1 MFAILFTKK
10 FFLKFD
16 LQEKIFSMSNRRKKF
31 FERSNSLVYLLK
43 FGASWILP
51 PGLFIILLAIL
62 TFYLIKINLRL
73 SFFVALG
80 TIIFYLLCTGLVA
93 DFCMGKL
100 EKVYQPPEHVE
111 NVGADV
117 IVLLGGGAFRDVQ
130 DVEGE
135 GTLASSAA
143 SRLLTAVRL
152 QRLLNLPIILSGGQV
167 YSDSGAEAEISGRIL
182 KSFGVP
188 EEKILL
194 ETKSINT
201 TQNAIYSAEIMREKN
216 FQKPLVVTS
225 AFHMQRAVL
234 NFSRQGFEIIPYPT
248 NFTVSQ
254 NPEFHYTKLRPQ
266 AEALLLNVT
275 VMQELL
281 RTLVTQVT
289 GR

>member
-1 MFAILFTKK
+1 M
-10 FFLKFD
+10 
-16 LQEKIFSMSNRRKKF
+16 R
-31 FERSNSLVYLLK
+31 LVYFLK
-43 FGASWILP
+43 FGASLVLP
-51 PGLFIILLAIL
+51 PGLFIILLIIL
-62 TFYLIKINLRL
+62 TIYLIKINLRL
-73 SFFVALG
+73 SVIVGIWTA
-80 TIIFYLLCTGLVA
+80 IFYLLCTGLVA
-93 DFCMGKL
+93 DFFMGKL
-100 EKVYQPPEHVE
+100 ERVYQAPEKVE
-111 NVGADV
+111 ETGADS
-117 IVLLGGGAFRDVQ
+117 IILLGGGAFRDVQ

-182 KSFGVP
+182 KSLGVP

-201 TQNAIYSAEIMREKN
+201 TQNAIYSAKILREKN
-216 FQKPLVVTS
+216 FTKPLVVTS
-225 AFHMQRAVL
+225 AFHMRRAAL
-234 NFSRQGFEIIPYPT
+234 NFSRQGINIIPYPT

-281 RTLVTQVT
+281 RTLVTQIFNM
-289 GR
+289 

>member
-1 MFAILFTKK
+1 M
-10 FFLKFD
+10 
-16 LQEKIFSMSNRRKKF
+16 
-31 FERSNSLVYLLK
+31 VYLLK

-62 TFYLIKINLRL
+62 TFYLTKINLRL
-73 SFFVALG
+73 SFLVGLG
-80 TIIFYLLCTGLVA
+80 TIIFYFLCAGFTA
-93 DFCMGKL
+93 DFFMGKL
-100 EKVYQPPEHVE
+100 ERVYEPPAQIE
-111 NVGADV
+111 NSGADV

-182 KSFGVP
+182 KSLGVP
-188 EEKILL
+188 DEKILL
-194 ETKSINT
+194 ETKSVNT
-201 TQNAIYSAEIMREKN
+201 TQNAIYTAEIMREKN

-225 AFHMQRAVL
+225 AFHMRRAAL
-234 NFSRQGFEIIPYPT
+234 NFSRQGLEIIPYPT

-254 NPEFHYTKLRPQ
+254 NPVFHYTKLRPQ

-275 VMQELL
+275 VMQEIL
-281 RTLVTQVT
+281 RTLVTEIT
-289 GR
+289 GK